1 VCVCVGPWVSSDTRD
16 KDAAKYLSRGYQDA
30 AGAPSAAAA
39 AGTGVQTNLALSI
52 F

>member
-1 VCVCVGPWVSSDTRD
+1 MSSDTRD

-30 AGAPSAAAA
+30 AGAPSSAAA